1 MSNQRLVEVLND
13 LNVSR
18 FAKMFEGVLGNHRR
32 TSET

>member
-18 FAKMFEGVLGNHRR
+18 FANMFEGALKNHSKISD
-32 TSET
+32 T